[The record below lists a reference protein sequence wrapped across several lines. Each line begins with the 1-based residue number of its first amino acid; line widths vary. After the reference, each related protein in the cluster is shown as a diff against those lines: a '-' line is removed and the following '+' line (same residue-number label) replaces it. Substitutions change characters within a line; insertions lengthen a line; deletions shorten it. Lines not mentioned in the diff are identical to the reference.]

1 MRFIVAVPLAV
12 VLAGCARDPVGP
24 DVSPRSAS
32 SGYAPISAIDSIAP
46 PDASDVRRDVDDI
59 RARFLVNA
67 DDATTAH
74 QLESRLQRVVDLA
87 ARTDSDSVLA
97 AIDSAK
103 SLLEQLNTS
112 PAELDAI
119 RMALAA
125 MQAPYRVGRSHPPIT
140 N

>member
-1 MRFIVAVPLAV
+1 MRRIVAVPLAV

-24 DVSPRSAS
+24 DVAPRSTSSAS
-32 SGYAPISAIDSIAP
+32 APISAIDSIPP
-46 PDASDVRRDVDDI
+46 PDASDIRRDVDDI
-59 RARFLVNA
+59 RARFLANA
-67 DDATTAH
+67 DDATTAQ
-74 QLESRLQRVVDLA
+74 QLESQLQRVVGLA
-87 ARTDSDSVLA
+87 ARTDSDSVVA

-103 SLLEQLNTS
+103 SLLEQLNAS

-125 MQAPYRVGRSHPPIT
+125 MQAPYRVGRSHPPIA